1 MMSHPKRMGAIFE
14 IDPKIGSVPA
24 SANVSNRGV
33 LQELNAQGTISCC
46 APQLDMPLVNIKPHA
61 TELSTA

>member
-1 MMSHPKRMGAIFE
+1 MGAIFE

-33 LQELNAQGTISCC
+33 LQELGTISCC

-61 TELSTA
+61 TEQC